1 MKKFKINEKYNKYK
15 IHNGDIIKIGRIIA
29 RIKDIKFSNK
39 KGKNDSKSINTD
51 KSETNSINESKI
63 SNKLILKDIG
73 DFTNEKEVNN
83 NKGQKLLSLANQR
96 NATDPNL
103 GDIIQVLALNKGNKE
118 NIMANSN
125 EMINNVEKIEINHN
139 KIKKQN
145 SVCRICYGE
154 EEDEKENPMVQPCQC
169 SGSLKY
175 IHLQCLKHWIM
186 TKSCTKVDDNDCCK
200 VFLFKEIECEICKSK
215 FPDLINHNG
224 KHYSLLDFSDE
235 YKNYFTIETLTLDEE
250 NNKFLYLIS
259 LDKKSEIK
267 VGRGILSDILLSDVS
282 VSRVH
287 CLFYIEGKN
296 IYLKDNNSKFGTLVL
311 VQTPTIR
318 MAENLPLYL
327 QVGRTFLNFIIK
339 TNSNIFSCCGVE
351 ENPNIF
357 YHYNQNEKQVKLNRI
372 ITVKTENNDSEEEK
386 SNKEEKEIL
395 KDNNDKY
402 NEIKSKKS
410 NEENSIK
417 IVIDDE

>member
-83 NKGQKLLSLANQR
+83 NKGQKILSLANQR

-186 TKSCTKVDDNDCCK
+186 TRSCTKVDDNDCCK

-215 FPDLINHNG
+215 F
-224 KHYSLLDFSDE
+224 
-235 YKNYFTIETLTLDEE
+235 
-250 NNKFLYLIS
+250 
-259 LDKKSEIK
+259 
-267 VGRGILSDILLSDVS
+267 ILLSDVS

-318 MAENLPLYL
+318 IAENLPLYL
-327 QVGRTFLNFIIK
+327 QVGRTFFNFNVK

-357 YHYNQNEKQVKLNRI
+357 YYYNQNEKQVKLNRI

-386 SNKEEKEIL
+386 DNKEEKEIL
-395 KDNNDKY
+395 KYNNDKY
-402 NEIKSKKS
+402 NEIKSKES
-410 NEENSIK
+410 NEDNSIK

>member
-1 MKKFKINEKYNKYK
+1 M
-15 IHNGDIIKIGRIIA
+15 
-29 RIKDIKFSNK
+29 
-39 KGKNDSKSINTD
+39 
-51 KSETNSINESKI
+51 
-63 SNKLILKDIG
+63 
-73 DFTNEKEVNN
+73 
-83 NKGQKLLSLANQR
+83 ANQR

-103 GDIIQVLALNKGNKE
+103 GDRIQVLALNKSNKE
-118 NIMANSN
+118 NIMSNNN

-250 NNKFLYLIS
+250 NNKFLYLIT

-318 MAENLPLYL
+318 IAENLPLYL
-327 QVGRTFLNFIIK
+327 QVGRTFFNFNVK

-357 YHYNQNEKQVKLNRI
+357 YYYNQNEKQVKLNRI

-386 SNKEEKEIL
+386 DNKEEKEIL
-395 KDNNDKY
+395 KYNNDKY
-402 NEIKSKKS
+402 NEIKSKES
-410 NEENSIK
+410 NEDNSIK

>member
-1 MKKFKINEKYNKYK
+1 
-15 IHNGDIIKIGRIIA
+15 
-29 RIKDIKFSNK
+29 
-39 KGKNDSKSINTD
+39 
-51 KSETNSINESKI
+51 
-63 SNKLILKDIG
+63 
-73 DFTNEKEVNN
+73 
-83 NKGQKLLSLANQR
+83 
-96 NATDPNL
+96 
-103 GDIIQVLALNKGNKE
+103 
-118 NIMANSN
+118 
-125 EMINNVEKIEINHN
+125 
-139 KIKKQN
+139 
-145 SVCRICYGE
+145 
-154 EEDEKENPMVQPCQC
+154 
-169 SGSLKY
+169 
-175 IHLQCLKHWIM
+175 M

-250 NNKFLYLIS
+250 NNKFLYLIT

-267 VGRGILSDILLSDVS
+267 VGRGILSDILLSDIS

-318 MAENLPLYL
+318 IAENLPLYL
-327 QVGRTFLNFIIK
+327 QVGRTFFNFNVK

-357 YHYNQNEKQVKLNRI
+357 YYYNQNEKQVKLNRI

-386 SNKEEKEIL
+386 DNKEEKEIL
-395 KDNNDKY
+395 KYNNDKY
-402 NEIKSKKS
+402 NEIKSKES
-410 NEENSIK
+410 NEDNSIK